1 MVVKKPVARYNNSR
15 KRRERLTM
23 EKFKDKIKALRSKRN
38 IGEYLNVRVYTYGFE
53 ARGSVTLLFYGT
65 PILRFSYKDYGK
77 NININ

>member
-1 MVVKKPVARYNNSR
+1 MRIVKPKN
-15 KRRERLTM
+15 
-23 EKFKDKIKALRSKRN
+23 
-38 IGEYLNVRVYTYGFE
+38 GEYLNVRVYTYGFE